1 MPASQDR
8 HFQIAG
14 SYNVRELGGYRT
26 NEGAV
31 TRWGRFLRADLLGD
45 IPAESVAALTD
56 YGIYTAIDLRTSTEL
71 FEKPSVFA
79 RSPAIKYFNHNLLGD
94 DELPDVVRDYKTA
107 SGMADGYAWILE
119 ERQLQIR
126 RSFGTHSSGQRI
138 RGSRQSGRTG
148 RPAGAHG
155 VRTAKGSARFQG
167 LEHAN
172 VCTDV
177 HRTVQMY
184 LRRTQPLKLCHF
196 GCRKA
201 PRRPDVAD
209 QGVCLRRANSTLG

>member
-1 MPASQDR
+1 M
-8 HFQIAG
+8 
-14 SYNVRELGGYRT
+14 GGYRT

-56 YGIYTAIDLRTSTEL
+56 YGIHTAIDLRTSTEL

-126 RSFGTHSSGQRI
+126 RSFGTHSSGSESGAQDNRDG
-138 RGSRQSGRTG
+138 RADLQGRTACA
-148 RPAGAHG
+148 RPKDQPAFRASNMP
-155 VRTAKGSARFQG
+155 TAARMF
-167 LEHAN
+167 
-172 VCTDV
+172 
-177 HRTVQMY
+177 TV
-184 LRRTQPLKLCHF
+184 PC
-196 GCRKA
+196 
-201 PRRPDVAD
+201 
-209 QGVCLRRANSTLG
+209 